1 MAVLGAVFQQSAN
14 SIWNHFTTATG
25 KEEKMSLK
33 KLFLIALCVT
43 AVLLIIIPS
52 IQAEY
57 PEGSSEEKININTA
71 SYTDFVKLRGVT
83 LKHARR
89 IIAYRNENGPFLAPE
104 DIVNVPGIGPRAW
117 ELNKDRI
124 VVEDEAPDRASE
136 N

>member
-1 MAVLGAVFQQSAN
+1 
-14 SIWNHFTTATG
+14 
-25 KEEKMSLK
+25 MSLR
-33 KLFLIALCVT
+33 KLFLITLCMT

-57 PEGSSEEKININTA
+57 PEGGSEEKININTA
-71 SYTDFVKLRGVT
+71 TFTDFVKLRGVT

-89 IIAYRNENGPFLAPE
+89 IIAYRNEHGPFLAPE
-104 DIVNVPGIGPRAW
+104 DIVNVPGIGPRTW

-124 VVEDEAPDRASE
+124 VVDDEAPDAASE